1 MAAVTAMCFIPSP
14 QRHRRRT
21 VREAFCNDLVTTSH
35 MREERWRDAWPQ
47 DSLPV
52 SEYTAL
58 REVSNAIVARLT
70 AAFTAEPLLN
80 ALLGMG
86 HVISLRTPAEMLAA
100 SPQLKGLS
108 VWLYEVSRA
117 EFSYN
122 RPPERIGPDLIRRA
136 PIPITL
142 HYLMTPLADDSTNEQ
157 LILGKVL
164 QVFNDE
170 PIFRV
175 DPADPE
181 LTDEVRVALENPG
194 MEVLSKLWSAL
205 TEPYRLCAS
214 YLAQT
219 VNIRSGA
226 EPGHRPPVLERIA
239 VYEQVLS
246 ST

>member
-1 MAAVTAMCFIPSP
+1 M
-14 QRHRRRT
+14 
-21 VREAFCNDLVTTSH
+21 
-35 MREERWRDAWPQ
+35 
-47 DSLPV
+47 

-70 AAFTAEPLLN
+70 VEFTAEPLLN

-86 HVISLRTPAEMLAA
+86 YVISLRTPAEMLSAA
-100 SPQLKGLS
+100 PQQTGLS

-117 EFSYN
+117 EFLNN
-122 RPPERIGPDLIRRA
+122 RPLERVGPDLVRKA
-136 PIPITL
+136 PIPVSL
-142 HYLMTPLADDSTNEQ
+142 HYLMTPIADDSANEQ

-170 PIFRV
+170 PVFRV
-175 DPADPE
+175 NPAHPE

-219 VNIRSGA
+219 VNIRSA
-226 EPGHRPPVLERIA
+226 EEPMHRPPVLQKIA
-239 VYEQVLS
+239 GYEQVLS